1 MADLFLS
8 NVPFDCDVTEL
19 RNWIESQGFRVSS
32 LELVQDLVSRV
43 SPSFAYVQLI
53 DSSRAVDAID
63 ALNRKSLRGRI
74 LQVQGD
80 WRRSAGH
87 AA

>member
-19 RNWIESQGFRVSS
+19 QNWIESQGFRVSS
-32 LELVQDLVSRV
+32 LELIQDLVSRV
-43 SPSFAYVQLI
+43 SPSFAYVQLT

-63 ALNRKSLRGRI
+63 ALNQKSLRGRI
-74 LQVQGD
+74 LQVRGD

>member
-8 NVPFDCDVTEL
+8 NIPYDCDVTEL
-19 RNWIESQGFRVSS
+19 QSWIESQGFRVRS
-32 LELVQDLVSRV
+32 LELIQDLVSRV
-43 SPSFAYVQLI
+43 SPSFAYVKLR

-74 LQVQGD
+74 LQVRGD
-80 WRRSAGH
+80 WRRSASQ